1 MQGVRLLTTVAVV
14 LTVAVA
20 VAAVAAAPT
29 TAVAP
34 ATDDDAVPT
43 AAIAIDCTTAVL
55 ELKTIDVVKKKRSLS
70 NKNDWPVE
78 INAKVR

>member
-34 ATDDDAVPT
+34 ATDDVAVPT

-55 ELKTIDVVKKKRSLS
+55 GLKTIDVVKKKRSLS
-70 NKNDWPVE
+70 YENDWPVE